1 MHPTWPLHSKQ
12 GFQKTRKA
20 LKTNKP
26 RKLWFEKV
34 QRTKSGSQLDA
45 IFFVKAWWYEE
56 RFIEKVY
63 YNLCKSYWRTNSWML
78 MNIGSQLQKWEKFT
92 ISALEVWIRKG
103 VQKGGHHFRMLVPTI
118 CTMIRSSGGC
128 FRGQICIFL
137 SSHCVNS
144 NIIGCPPFAL
154 PFSSFHFLKNSQPQI
169 FPESKIKFVWPL
181 DRNIKGCEF

>member
-1 MHPTWPLHSKQ
+1 MNTFHSK
-12 GFQKTRKA
+12 
-20 LKTNKP
+20 
-26 RKLWFEKV
+26 
-34 QRTKSGSQLDA
+34 
-45 IFFVKAWWYEE
+45 
-56 RFIEKVY
+56 
-63 YNLCKSYWRTNSWML
+63 RTNSFLGHGSVQRKQSILRKNDKYINCRGDLELSKYTKRGGKKGGRSLWML

-128 FRGQICIFL
+128 FRGQICIFW

-144 NIIGCPPFAL
+144 NIIGCPPFAP
-154 PFSSFHFLKNSQPQI
+154 PFSSFHFLKNLQPQI
-169 FPESKIKFVWPL
+169 FPESKIKFVRPL